1 MRAENSNVSKQNMKK
16 LKEKLNGIVN
26 EINKN
31 DKNSSKD
38 HLPRLASSRQSTN
51 IKSMSITERF

>member
-38 HLPRLASSRQSTN
+38 HLLRAFYTP
-51 IKSMSITERF
+51 

>member
-1 MRAENSNVSKQNMKK
+1 MKK

-31 DKNSSKD
+31 DKNSRLD

-51 IKSMSITERF
+51 IKSMSVTERF